1 MRSKEEAHDYRYF
14 PEPDLPPVDVTDEWI
29 AEVRASLPELPEVRK
44 QRLIRDY
51 ALSSSDAGQIAE
63 TASLTRFFEA
73 TAAVATNA
81 KAAANWV
88 TGEVTRRLKQAGGTV
103 DAVAVTPDALGRLLA
118 MVDAGRVSAS
128 AAKDVFELMYGSGR
142 EAEEIV
148 LTEGL
153 SQIGDEAELKEIVAG
168 VIGKHADAVGR
179 FRAGNEGT
187 LGFLVGQVMRA
198 TRGRATGG
206 RRRGRW
212 RPVEAGGGVRGD
224 GDAGQGPGRMGSPET
239 GQQDA

>member
-1 MRSKEEAHDYRYF
+1 
-14 PEPDLPPVDVTDEWI
+14 
-29 AEVRASLPELPEVRK
+29 LPELPEARK

-81 KAAANWV
+81 RAAANWV
-88 TGEVTRRLKQAGGTV
+88 TGEVTRRLKQDGGAV
-103 DAVAVTPDALGRLLA
+103 DAVAVTPDALGRLLLL
-118 MVDAGRVSAS
+118 VDTGRVSAS

-153 SQIGDEAELKEIVAG
+153 SQIGDEAELQEIVAG
-168 VIGKHADAVGR
+168 VIAEHADAVGR
-179 FRAGNEGT
+179 FRAGHEGT

-198 TRGRATGG
+198 TRGRANPTLVNELL
-206 RRRGRW
+206 RRRL
-212 RPVEAGGGVRGD
+212 AD
-224 GDAGQGPGRMGSPET
+224 GSGE
-239 GQQDA
+239 

>member
-1 MRSKEEAHDYRYF
+1 M
-14 PEPDLPPVDVTDEWI
+14 
-29 AEVRASLPELPEVRK
+29 
-44 QRLIRDY
+44 
-51 ALSSSDAGQIAE
+51 
-63 TASLTRFFEA
+63 
-73 TAAVATNA
+73 
-81 KAAANWV
+81 
-88 TGEVTRRLKQAGGTV
+88 TRRLKQAGGAV

-198 TRGRATGG
+198 TRGRANP
-206 RRRGRW
+206 RLVNELLRRGL
-212 RPVEAGGGVRGD
+212 AD
-224 GDAGQGPGRMGSPET
+224 GSGE
-239 GQQDA
+239 